1 MSLQQWWTRMRAS
14 RYGDVP
20 FILFGV
26 FIGWN
31 CDVSCAVKGVSMLP
45 TLHPGEYL
53 LFVPYSLL
61 QVRRWF
67 NIPLVKPQ
75 DVVVVKVS
83 EDLSVC
89 KRVTKSTTFKAEAE
103 AWGKNHYVE
112 VVPTPY
118 FQYANIVDKDGD
130 DDDDAKERAATDA
143 AERVIDSEKAYYD
156 YVTRNAV
163 RAKDW
168 DTCVDRVPNPSQW
181 IWIEGDNKGDSLDSR
196 RCGPVPVECVRG
208 LVLCSIWPTPHS
220 VRPPSPPP
228 SAMIE

>member
-1 MSLQQWWTRMRAS
+1 MALRQWWATMRTS
-14 RYGDVP
+14 KYGDIP
-20 FILFGV
+20 FILLGV

-45 TLHPGEYL
+45 TLHPGDYL
-53 LFVPYSLL
+53 LFVPFSLL
-61 QVRRWF
+61 QARRWF
-67 NIPLVKPQ
+67 NVPLVKPD
-75 DVVVVKVS
+75 DVVVVKVT

-89 KRVTKSTTFKAEAE
+89 KRVTKSTTVKAEAE
-103 AWGKNHYVE
+103 GWGMDHYVE

-118 FQYANIVDKDGD
+118 FSHADEKQSG
-130 DDDDAKERAATDA
+130 EATVA
-143 AERVIDSEKAYYD
+143 RVLESEKAYYD

-168 DTCVDRVPNPSQW
+168 DACVDRVPNPSQW
-181 IWIEGDNKGDSLDSR
+181 IWLEGDNKEDSLDSR

-220 VRPPSPPP
+220 VKRSS
-228 SAMIE
+228 SAK